1 MHDLCAG
8 LYVDLRPSLRLSD
21 RKHDADVET
30 RAVIRD
36 EIGRKVIHCDR
47 CPIRL
52 DLGPAAI
59 AGRRLSMP
67 SGWIQDEPDHHLCPL
82 CAGPAID
89 EMVSARRAAEGGKG
103 PAA

>member
-1 MHDLCAG
+1 
-8 LYVDLRPSLRLSD
+8 
-21 RKHDADVET
+21 
-30 RAVIRD
+30 
-36 EIGRKVIHCDR
+36 
-47 CPIRL
+47 
-52 DLGPAAI
+52 
-59 AGRRLSMP
+59 MP